1 MNEFIIKNDGEVP
14 KLSSLIDSE
23 RTVKLLQST
32 RRFGKMANA
41 AEGAALDNQE
51 DLEPLFKHHLL
62 DMDSSDSEETYNKHD
77 TTEHRFTTALE
88 AIQD

>member
-1 MNEFIIKNDGEVP
+1 
-14 KLSSLIDSE
+14 
-23 RTVKLLQST
+23 
-32 RRFGKMANA
+32 MANA